1 MLRAVSKAFTK
12 DDAAGE
18 VVVPPRAPL
27 PEGVPNYVTPRG
39 LAALREEHARLAAER
54 ARAEA
59 AGDANAL
66 AALNERVAL
75 LEDRIARAE
84 LVDPGTQPHDEV
96 RFGATVTLC
105 DAQGAEK
112 RWRIVG
118 VDEADPARGAV
129 AFTSPLARALLGKI
143 VGDEARV
150 RTPAGPEDVE
160 IVRID
165 YEA

>member
-1 MLRAVSKAFTK
+1 MSKAFTK

-27 PEGVPNYVTPRG
+27 PEGMPNYVTPRG
-39 LAALREEHARLAAER
+39 LAALREEHARLASER

-59 AGDANAL
+59 AGDANL

-75 LEDRIARAE
+75 LEDRLARAE
-84 LVDPGTQPHDEV
+84 LVDPSTQPQDEV
-96 RFGATVTLC
+96 RFGATVTLR

-118 VDEADPARGAV
+118 VDEADPARGTV
-129 AFTSPLARALLGKI
+129 AFTSPLARALLGKA

-165 YEA
+165 YGV

>member
-59 AGDANAL
+59 AGDANL

-75 LEDRIARAE
+75 LEDRLARAE
-84 LVDPGTQPHDEV
+84 LVNPSTQPHDEV
-96 RFGATVTLC
+96 RFGATVTLR

-118 VDEADPARGAV
+118 VDEAAPARGAV
-129 AFTSPLARALLGKI
+129 AFTSPLARALLGKT